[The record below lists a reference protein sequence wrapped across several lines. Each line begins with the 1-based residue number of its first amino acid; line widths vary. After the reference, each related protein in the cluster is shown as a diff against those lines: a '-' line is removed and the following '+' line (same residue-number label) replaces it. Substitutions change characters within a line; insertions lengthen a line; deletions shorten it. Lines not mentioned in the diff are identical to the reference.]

1 MVPTKVTLEQ
11 SQIDFL
17 AQFKTLGFKDKSS
30 LVRSALNQL
39 QQQIEKQELER
50 SADLYAEIY
59 EEDEDLQQLTALAV
73 DIKPETIVAL
83 IN

>member
-1 MVPTKVTLEQ
+1 MIPTKITLEQ

-17 AQFKTLGFKDKSS
+17 AQFKALGFKNKSS

-39 QQQIEKQELER
+39 QKQIEKQELER

-73 DIKPETIVAL
+73 DIIV
-83 IN
+83 NPD

>member
-1 MVPTKVTLEQ
+1 MIPTKVTLEQ

-17 AQFKTLGFKDKSS
+17 AQFKDLGFKDKSS

-39 QQQIEKQELER
+39 QHQIEKQNLER

-59 EEDEDLQQLTALAV
+59 EEDEDLQRLTALAGN
-73 DIKPETIVAL
+73 DWPT
-83 IN
+83 

>member
-1 MVPTKVTLEQ
+1 MIPTKITLEQ

-17 AQFKTLGFKDKSS
+17 AQFKALGFKNKSS

-73 DIKPETIVAL
+73 DIIV
-83 IN
+83 NPD

>member
-1 MVPTKVTLEQ
+1 MIPTRIILEQ

-17 AQFKTLGFKDKSS
+17 AQFKALGFKNKSS

-73 DIKPETIVAL
+73 DIIV
-83 IN
+83 NPD